1 MKKLVLPAMAF
12 AATLTLGTLAQVGDA
27 EARRGYRG
35 GGGVAYRG
43 VAVRDPRGGVAY
55 RGVAVGRG
63 YRGGYGY
70 YGRRGYGVPLAVG
83 AVGAAA
89 VGAAAAGSYYG
100 YPGYSYPAYGYPAC
114 NPYVQAC

>member
-1 MKKLVLPAMAF
+1 MKKLVLPAMAL
-12 AATLTLGTLAQVGDA
+12 AALALGTLAQVGDA

-43 VAVRDPRGGVAY
+43 VAVRGPRGGVAY

-83 AVGAAA
+83 VVGAAA

-100 YPGYSYPAYGYPAC
+100 YPAYNYPAYGYPAC
-114 NPYVQAC
+114 DPYVQAC